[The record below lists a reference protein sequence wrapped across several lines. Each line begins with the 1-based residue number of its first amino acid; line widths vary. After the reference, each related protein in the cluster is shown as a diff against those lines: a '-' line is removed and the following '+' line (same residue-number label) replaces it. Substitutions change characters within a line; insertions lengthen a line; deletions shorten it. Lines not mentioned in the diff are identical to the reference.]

1 MNRTR
6 SHLFTGTPSE
16 PASALMQSAPK
27 LPAVAARIRAQPG
40 SENPSP
46 TLCCPSHHFRLAKR
60 DCGVILQ
67 YAVHPQLT
75 WEAVMAVNKTA
86 TLTLRIEPS
95 VKEVLRAA
103 AQEEH
108 RSIANMVE
116 VMILDYCQRHG
127 LPVKGST
134 KSEIQGDQAE

>member
-1 MNRTR
+1 M
-6 SHLFTGTPSE
+6 
-16 PASALMQSAPK
+16 
-27 LPAVAARIRAQPG
+27 V
-40 SENPSP
+40 
-46 TLCCPSHHFRLAKR
+46 
-60 DCGVILQ
+60 
-67 YAVHPQLT
+67 
-75 WEAVMAVNKTA
+75 VNKTE

-127 LPVKGST
+127 LSVKGAT
-134 KSEIQGDQAE
+134 KSESQQGDQPE